1 MNASSAVA
9 PLTERDVDVA
19 GLAVH
24 VVQRGSGPALVVLH
38 HSTGPMWTPFY
49 DALAEHFTVIAP
61 AIPGYGRS
69 SRPTTARHPSHLAVL
84 LHQCLDVMGHA
95 QVHMVGLGFGGW
107 VAAEMAA
114 MHQGR
119 FSTMT
124 LVGAAG
130 MKPREGLIH
139 DPMMESWTD
148 YARQCFRNDDAF
160 IAFFGKDPAPEVI
173 ELWDFSREMTAR
185 VTWKPW
191 MWSLQLPE
199 LLRSVTTPSM
209 IVWGS
214 DDRIV
219 PHDCGEQ
226 YADILC
232 NSQLEL
238 VDDAGHVVDLEQPDR
253 LAELIVKFSAR
264 A

>member
-1 MNASSAVA
+1 MNASDAVA
-9 PLTERDVDVA
+9 PLTESDVDVA

-61 AIPGYGRS
+61 EMPGFGRS
-69 SRPTTARHPSHLAVL
+69 SRPVTARHPSHLAVL
-84 LHQCLDVMGHA
+84 LHQCLEVMGHT
-95 QVHMVGLGFGGW
+95 QVHVAGLGFGGW

-119 FSTMT
+119 FSSLT

-130 MKPREGLIH
+130 IKPRTGFIH
-139 DPMMESWTD
+139 DPMTESWTD
-148 YARQCFRNDDAF
+148 YARQSFRDDQSF
-160 IAFFGKDPAPEVI
+160 IAYFGRNPSQEII
-173 ELWDFSREMTAR
+173 ELWDYSREMTAR

-199 LLRSVTTPSM
+199 LLKAVTTASLV
-209 IVWGS
+209 VWGS
-214 DDRIV
+214 EDRIV
-219 PHDCGEQ
+219 PLDCGEQ
-226 YADILC
+226 YAELLS
-232 NSQLEL
+232 NSKLE
-238 VDDAGHVVDLEQPDR
+238 VVPDAGHVVDLEQPDR
-253 LAELIVKFSAR
+253 LAELILKFSAR